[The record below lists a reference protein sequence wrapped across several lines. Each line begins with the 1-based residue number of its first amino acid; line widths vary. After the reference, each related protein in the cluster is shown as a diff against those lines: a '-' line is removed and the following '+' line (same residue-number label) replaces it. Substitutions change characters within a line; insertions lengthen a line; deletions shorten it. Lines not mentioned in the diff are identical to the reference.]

1 MKTLIN
7 LNFLMLNHSKFNKNK
22 SDAIPSLKNLA
33 FTEWIYQEVLISRF
47 RCY

>member
-33 FTEWIYQEVLISRF
+33 FTEWIYQ
-47 RCY
+47 